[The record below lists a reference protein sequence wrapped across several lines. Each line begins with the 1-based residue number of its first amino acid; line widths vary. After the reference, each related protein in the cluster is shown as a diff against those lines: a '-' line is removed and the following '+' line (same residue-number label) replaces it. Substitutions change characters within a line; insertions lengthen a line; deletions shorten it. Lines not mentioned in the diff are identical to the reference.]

1 MKNILVTGA
10 TGFIGSTLCDKLLAD
25 GYQVRGAVRSTAQMT
40 ALPSGIEGVHVG
52 DIGRKSDWS
61 EALAGI
67 EGIVHL
73 AAKINP
79 PTNNNQTVL
88 PISA

>member
-1 MKNILVTGA
+1 M
-10 TGFIGSTLCDKLLAD
+10 
-25 GYQVRGAVRSTAQMT
+25 
-40 ALPSGIEGVHVG
+40 GVMVG
-52 DIGRKSDWS
+52 DIGPETDWS

-73 AAKINP
+73 AAKTNP

-88 PISA
+88 PMSAQGSFG